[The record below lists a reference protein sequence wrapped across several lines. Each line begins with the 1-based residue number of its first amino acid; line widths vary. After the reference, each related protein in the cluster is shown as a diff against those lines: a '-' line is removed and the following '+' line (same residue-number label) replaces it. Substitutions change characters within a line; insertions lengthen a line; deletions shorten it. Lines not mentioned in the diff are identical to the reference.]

1 MSHPKLFKV
10 PHFILVMEDILHLLV
25 VDVYIYIFNSLFT
38 QFFYMPAGF
47 FRICFQQFQRLSVRG
62 WRFQFQ
68 DLFRQMP
75 SIRLGISQVGWK
87 GITAMVGID
96 TLAIWIRVHYK
107 EKQAKL
113 NRHRILHVSTGK
125 KIIFNQAMVRGY
137 GWCANLRR
145 LVRKR
150 VSLVGIWG
158 N

>member
-10 PHFILVMEDILHLLV
+10 PHFILVMEEILHLLV
-25 VDVYIYIFNSLFT
+25 VDVYLTHYLHSFST
-38 QFFYMPAGF
+38 CQPVS
-47 FRICFQQFQRLSVRG
+47 RICFQQFERLSVRG

-107 EKQAKL
+107 EKQAKWIDIECCMFQL
-113 NRHRILHVSTGK
+113 AKRSSLIRQRFVDMGGLW
-125 KIIFNQAMVRGY
+125 IFGDSYEREY
-137 GWCANLRR
+137 HL
-145 LVRKR
+145 
-150 VSLVGIWG
+150 
-158 N
+158 